1 MTLTFLGRKY
11 EAAPTETAAVPTGMT
26 GKYRGVPMAFGRSP
40 LAQANGQQLS
50 YRGVSYLK

>member
-11 EAAPTETAAVPTGMT
+11 EANPAQTAVEPMGIT
-26 GKYRGVPMAFGRSP
+26 GKYRGVPTTFSRSP
-40 LAQANGQQLS
+40 VAQRSGQQLS